1 MGENGAGKSTLMKI
15 IMGIYTKDS
24 GSIFMEGNEVDFKD
38 PREALYSGISMIHQ
52 ELSPIPEMTVAENI
66 FLGREKKKIKG
77 LPFMDRKAVN
87 KNTKQLL
94 DTYEVSEYIKPTM
107 KMKTLNIAQVQ
118 MVEIIK
124 AVSYNSKILIMD
136 EPTSSLS
143 DKESEVLFKIIENLR
158 AQKVGIIYI
167 SHRMAEVFQIS
178 DRISV
183 LRDGNFIGCV
193 DTKTAS
199 HQELINMMVGRELER
214 GYPVNTAEKGEVVL
228 ELKDMC
234 SKGVFE
240 NLNLSI
246 RSGEILGLAGLVG
259 AGRSE
264 LMQALV
270 GYDTFDSGEI
280 YLEGKK
286 VEIKHPSDAI
296 KHHIIIASEDRK
308 ELGLVFGRSIRE
320 NIALQNLEQ
329 LSTGNFINKPLEK
342 TLCKKFAEEMTIK
355 MNSIEEDI
363 GSLSGGNQQKAVL
376 AKSLMSKPKVLI
388 MDEPTRGIDVGAKST
403 IYNIMVE
410 LAKQGIAIIM
420 ISSELPELIGM
431 ADRILVMASGKLMG
445 ELTDKNDFSQHKILG
460 MAFGGVL
467 NES

>member
-1 MGENGAGKSTLMKI
+1 
-15 IMGIYTKDS
+15 
-24 GSIFMEGNEVDFKD
+24 
-38 PREALYSGISMIHQ
+38 
-52 ELSPIPEMTVAENI
+52 
-66 FLGREKKKIKG
+66 
-77 LPFMDRKAVN
+77 
-87 KNTKQLL
+87 
-94 DTYEVSEYIKPTM
+94 
-107 KMKTLNIAQVQ
+107 
-118 MVEIIK
+118 
-124 AVSYNSKILIMD
+124 
-136 EPTSSLS
+136 
-143 DKESEVLFKIIENLR
+143 
-158 AQKVGIIYI
+158 
-167 SHRMAEVFQIS
+167 MAEVFQIS

-193 DTKTAS
+193 ETESAS
-199 HQELINMMVGRELER
+199 HQKLINMMVGRELER
-214 GYPVNTAEKGEVVL
+214 GYPSNTAEKGEVVL
-228 ELKDMC
+228 ELKNMC
-234 SKGVFE
+234 SEGLFKDV
-240 NLNLSI
+240 NLTV

-264 LMQALV
+264 VMQALV
-270 GYDTFDSGEI
+270 GYDAFDSGEI

-286 VEIKHPSDAI
+286 IEIHHPSEAI
-296 KHHIIIASEDRK
+296 RNHIIIASEDRK

-329 LSTGNFINKPLEK
+329 ISTAGCFLNKPLEK
-342 TLCKKFAEEMTIK
+342 KVCNRFAKEMTIK

-431 ADRILVMASGKLMG
+431 ADRILVMSSGKVMG
-445 ELTDKNDFSQHKILG
+445 ELTDKKDFSQHKILS